1 MNEQKQPERSGRW
14 IILAA
19 VFFSIYGN
27 AQSVVD
33 DPFDLSAL
41 ENETTDLGIVT
52 IADLV
57 LLEDRSRQLFND
69 GQCDSALPA
78 LQEYARKANYVANI
92 IAAGL
97 DPFYGA
103 STSERRDFTGVAT
116 LILYESKANELK
128 AKRNI
133 AMVMQAECLHSM
145 GDEEAALALFRR
157 ALDLLDID
165 NRVWWDRAREG
176 LYQLIE
182 YE

>member
-1 MNEQKQPERSGRW
+1 MHEQKQPMRSGRW
-14 IILAA
+14 IILTA

-27 AQSVVD
+27 AQSIVD

-97 DPFYGA
+97 DPFLWSIY
-103 STSERRDFTGVAT
+103 
-116 LILYESKANELK
+116 K
-128 AKRNI
+128 
-133 AMVMQAECLHSM
+133 
-145 GDEEAALALFRR
+145 
-157 ALDLLDID
+157 
-165 NRVWWDRAREG
+165 
-176 LYQLIE
+176 
-182 YE
+182 